1 MKNTSAASYVIIFI
15 AATIALSLFSCG
27 LLKTTGF
34 VSHTI
39 KTGGEERI
47 APVEKAASPT
57 GPRMIIFA
65 LDGAVPA
72 GLMSAIR
79 SAQMPNTSALLGK
92 DQGGGLFEHGYAAP
106 DALSVL
112 PSSTIADW
120 ASIFSGSVPA
130 QDGVAGD
137 EWFIRE
143 NATFLA
149 PVPVSMTDVADNTKL
164 VTDDLVG
171 NQLKAPTLY
180 EQLGVRSYVS
190 MLSVHRGATY
200 FSTVG
205 PNSLSDLFEHLV
217 RGTLKGRDPER
228 SLSATLDRD
237 SVVKLNEVIEEH
249 GIPDLQ
255 VVYFPGIDIFTHAA
269 EDPLNSQVRYLE
281 HVTDGAV
288 GQVLDEYRKH
298 NALDG
303 TYIIF
308 VADHAHIPTMND
320 EQHRLGPDDDSSP
333 FRAVAKGGFRVRQAS
348 LIVDGADK
356 DFQAVLAY
364 QGSMAYIYLA
374 DRSTCPKDDDQCDWR
389 RPPRFEED
397 VMPVLKTLYRSNRS
411 GRPVAALK
419 GKLDLIFSR
428 QPTRSGANSLPF
440 EVFDGE
446 DLVPIDDYLID
457 HPRPDLPK
465 LAERMRWLSAGP
477 YGNRAGDILLLPN
490 ACMNVPI
497 QHRYYFAWM
506 THYSWHGS
514 ACEQDGHIPF
524 ILAQANGSGLKMRS
538 IMSNF
543 GGATLSEREM
553 TPLVVSIFGKG
564 QQRAGIDSSAG
575 VSRDQA
581 SNDR

>member
-1 MKNTSAASYVIIFI
+1 MTNTRVASSIITFI
-15 AATIALSLFSCG
+15 TAATLLCLFACG

-47 APVEKAASPT
+47 SPVAKVASPT

-72 GLMSAIR
+72 GLMDALR
-79 SAQMPNTSALLGK
+79 SSQLPHISALLGK
-92 DQGGGLFEHGYAAP
+92 DEGNGLFEHGYAAP
-106 DALSVL
+106 KALSVL

-120 ASIFSGSVPA
+120 ASIFTGSVPA
-130 QDGVAGD
+130 QNGVTGD
-137 EWFIRE
+137 EWFTRE
-143 NATFLA
+143 TATFYA
-149 PVPVSMTDVADNTKL
+149 PVPVSMTDVTDNTKL
-164 VTDDLVG
+164 VTNDLVG

-205 PNSLSDLFEHLV
+205 TNSLSDLFVHLV
-217 RGTLKGRDPER
+217 SGTIKGRDPES

-237 SVVKLNEVIEEH
+237 SVIKLNEVIEEH

-255 VVYFPGIDIFTHAA
+255 VVYFAGIDIFTHAA
-269 EDPLNSQVRYLE
+269 EDPLNSQIQYLE

-298 NALDG
+298 NALDD
-303 TYIIF
+303 TYVMFI
-308 VADHAHIPTMND
+308 ADHAHIPTMND
-320 EQHRLGPDDDSSP
+320 EKHRLGPDDDSSP
-333 FRAVAKGGFRVRQAS
+333 FQVVAKAGFRVREAS
-348 LIVDGADK
+348 LVVADTDE

-374 DRSTCPKDDDQCDWR
+374 DRTTCPKDNDKCDWK

-397 VMPVLKTLYRSNRS
+397 VIPVLRTLYRSSRF

-428 QPTRSGANSLPF
+428 QPMPSGTNSLPF
-440 EVFDGE
+440 EVFDGK
-446 DLVPIDDYLID
+446 DLVPIDDYVID

-477 YGNRAGDILLLPN
+477 YGNRAGDIVLLPK

-497 QHRYYFAWM
+497 EKRYYFAWM

-524 ILAQANGSGLKMRS
+524 ILARAKGSGQKMRS

-543 GGATLSEREM
+543 GGASPSEREM
-553 TPLVVSIFGKG
+553 TPLVVSIFG
-564 QQRAGIDSSAG
+564 R
-575 VSRDQA
+575 
-581 SNDR
+581 